1 MKRLLGW
8 ALAVLFAAIPI
19 TSSQASDPVDLSPAA
34 AAAFSDVG
42 RCLTSGK
49 SSSLSVFYLIDNSGS
64 LGWTDPDNERREIL
78 QGSVA
83 ELASFVSQGVE
94 VEVSAHLFSSTTV
107 EVFDWTQLNSPSDA
121 QDLASDLAL
130 SIDNELAS
138 GSTDWEEGL
147 ALAYEELVKKSES
160 CQMLIWFTDGGINP
174 SNDDDAT
181 DRSLANLCRPGVG
194 SVGLG
199 SGTDFGLMSDFRK
212 AQIPVF
218 GVLYSN
224 LEKAFDYFE
233 LNYPDV
239 AEDFLAQEKWLM
251 SFMQP
256 LVEGRG
262 QIEAASA
269 FGRELPGGT
278 LDCAQVSAE
287 GIAPPEQTNGAFLN
301 ASDPIALAYQFLK
314 LGTQISGGAGSLI
327 RDGKFDIP
335 PGTAKFVVLVAGGE
349 WQLGG
354 PVDSGVQASA
364 ASQQPPVTARNSAG
378 ASSIEV
384 TTAGD
389 PTTYGT
395 WTIDTSGAQAELFVY
410 SGLTFTLDR
419 DRSSKVLSEY
429 PNTITGKIV
438 RTSEFEGVQI
448 DLAEYPSSQISV
460 SYASG
465 GRWIPVPDV
474 EISKE
479 ASGEFSITNFVPPA
493 GQEYLDVRLQLAL
506 GDSFST
512 VESEFQLSVQDK
524 NVFAR
529 VQTDDIR
536 LSNLVGPSGIAGG
549 IVTLEG
555 PNSSASSTFCFAGEV
570 RTDDAQTGIEK
581 VDRLTQFNWSFLD
594 SSTGEAGN
602 CFTVAM
608 GERRQIEIAVGNRT
622 QADSEVVSV
631 WTITSDA
638 DGTDVI
644 FEAPI
649 RFSFASEVETNQLVT
664 WIVLIVLM
672 LAGLLLP
679 LLALSLLNLLT
690 TRFLDIEGTVRSI
703 IPVKVTRDGSTPLI
717 ADARPNATD
726 PWKFE
731 PRDFLSVQDQ
741 KAPRSYQTG
750 LGEAA
755 ARIPV
760 FPLAATW
767 YEWRA
772 PEGSRIIT
780 HNVAGTKKTREI
792 ASMKATEIRANMVD
806 NWALIVPDAE
816 LVKPDS
822 EAINGNFVVF
832 AQAGNLSAYEAKVR
846 KVLSSPRL
854 KQDIATAST
863 KAKEDLAQLGSKGK
877 GGDGAAM
884 SAPPTEPA
892 ANPATSR
899 SKPPITGMGGGGLKP
914 PIPGMGGSGAKPP
927 TSGSGGSGSPPNST
941 NNQKP
946 PWMKD

>member
-1 MKRLLGW
+1 MRRLLGW
-8 ALAVLFAAIPI
+8 AMAVLFAAIPI
-19 TSSQASDPVDLSPAA
+19 SSSQASDSVILSPAA

-64 LGWTDPDNERREIL
+64 LRWTDPDNERREIL

-94 VEVSAHLFSSTTV
+94 VEVSAHLFSSTTI

-121 QDLASDLAL
+121 QDLATDLAGR
-130 SIDNELAS
+130 INNELVA
-138 GSTDWEEGL
+138 GVTDWEEGL
-147 ALAYEELVKKSES
+147 ELAYDELASRS
-160 CQMLIWFTDGGINP
+160 DTCQMLIWFTDGGINP
-174 SNDDDAT
+174 SNDDKAT
-181 DRSLANLCRPGVG
+181 DKSLANLCRPGVG

-199 SGTDFGLMSDFRK
+199 SGTDYGLMSDFRK

-224 LEKAFDYFE
+224 LERAFDYFQ
-233 LNYPDV
+233 LNYPDE

-262 QIEAASA
+262 QIEATSA
-269 FGRELPGGT
+269 FGRELPGGN
-278 LDCAQVSAE
+278 LDCAIVSAE

-327 RDGKFDIP
+327 RDGNFDIP

-354 PVDSGVQASA
+354 PEDSGVQASA
-364 ASQQPPVTARNSAG
+364 ASQQPPVAARNSAG

-395 WTIDTSGAQAELFVY
+395 WTIDTFGAQAELFVY

-438 RTSEFEGVQI
+438 RTSEFEGVPI

-460 SYASG
+460 SYASDG
-465 GRWIPVPDV
+465 SWVPVPDV

-493 GQEYLDVRLQLAL
+493 GQENLDVRLQLAL

-536 LSNLVGPSGIAGG
+536 LSNLVGPSGIAAG

-555 PNSSASSTFCFAGEV
+555 PNSSPSSTFCFAGEV

-581 VDRLTQFNWSFLD
+581 VDRLSQFSWSFSD
-594 SSTGEAGN
+594 SSTGEEGN
-602 CFTVAM
+602 CFTVAK
-608 GERRQIEIAVGNRT
+608 GEQRQIEIAVRNPT

-631 WTITSDA
+631 WSITSAA
-638 DGTDVI
+638 DGTDVV

-679 LLALSLLNLLT
+679 LLALSLMNFLT
-690 TRFLDIEGTVRSI
+690 TRFLDVEGTVRST
-703 IPVKVTRDGSTPLI
+703 IPVRLTRNGAASLI
-717 ADARPNATD
+717 DDARPNLTD

-731 PRDFLSVQDQ
+731 PRDFLGVQDE
-741 KAPRSYQTG
+741 KAPRIYQTG
-750 LGEAA
+750 LGDAA
-755 ARIPV
+755 AKIPV

-772 PEGSRIIT
+772 PEGSRIVT
-780 HNVAGTKKTREI
+780 HNVAATKKTREI
-792 ASMKATEIRANMVD
+792 ASMKATEVRANMAD
-806 NWALIVPDAE
+806 NWALIVPDSE
-816 LVKPDS
+816 LVKPDT
-822 EAINGNFVVF
+822 EAISGNLVVF
-832 AQAGNLSAYEAKVR
+832 AQAGNLASYETKVR
-846 KVLSSPRL
+846 KILSSPRL
-854 KQDIATAST
+854 KQDITTAST
-863 KAKEDLAQLGSKGK
+863 RAREDLSQLRSKGK
-877 GGDGAAM
+877 GDTGSASSPRLNEPNYTSSVSGA
-884 SAPPTEPA
+884 
-892 ANPATSR
+892 
-899 SKPPITGMGGGGLKP
+899 KPPIPGMSTGGAKP

-927 TSGSGGSGSPPNST
+927 TSGSGGPGAPPNTT
-941 NNQKP
+941 NNQRP
-946 PWMKD
+946 PWMKG

>member
-1 MKRLLGW
+1 MRRLVGW
-8 ALAVLFAAIPI
+8 AMAVLFAAIPI

-64 LGWTDPDNERREIL
+64 LRWTDPDNERREIL

-94 VEVSAHLFSSTTV
+94 VEVSAHLFSSTTI

-121 QDLASDLAL
+121 QDLATDLAFF
-130 SIDNELAS
+130 IDNELVS

-147 ALAYEELVKKSES
+147 ELAYDELASRS
-160 CQMLIWFTDGGINP
+160 DTCQMLIWFTDGGINP
-174 SNDDDAT
+174 SNDDKAT
-181 DRSLANLCRPGVG
+181 DKSLANLCRPGVG

-199 SGTDFGLMSDFRK
+199 SGTDYGLMSDFRK

-224 LEKAFDYFE
+224 LERAFDYFQ
-233 LNYPDV
+233 LNYPDE
-239 AEDFLAQEKWLM
+239 AEDLLAQEKWLM
-251 SFMQP
+251 SFMRP

-262 QIEAASA
+262 QIEANSA

-278 LDCAQVSAE
+278 LECAIVSAE

-314 LGTQISGGAGSLI
+314 LGTQISGGAGSII

-349 WQLGG
+349 WRLGG
-354 PVDSGVQASA
+354 PEDSGVQASA
-364 ASQQPPVTARNSAG
+364 ASQQPPVAARNSAG
-378 ASSIEV
+378 ASYIEV
-384 TTAGD
+384 ITAGD

-410 SGLTFTLDR
+410 SGLTFALDR

-438 RTSEFEGVQI
+438 RTSEFEGVPI
-448 DLAEYPSSQISV
+448 DLAEYPSSQIAV
-460 SYASG
+460 SYSSG
-465 GRWIPVPDV
+465 GSWVPVPDV

-493 GQEYLDVRLQLAL
+493 GEENLDVRLQLAL
-506 GDSFST
+506 GDAFST
-512 VESEFQLSVQDK
+512 VESEFLLSVQDK

-555 PNSSASSTFCFAGEV
+555 PNSSASSTFCFAGEA

-581 VDRLTQFNWSFLD
+581 VDRLSQFSWSFSD
-594 SSTGEAGN
+594 SSTGEQDS

-608 GERRQIEIAVGNRT
+608 GEQRQIEIAVRNPT

-631 WTITSDA
+631 WSITSAA
-638 DGTDVI
+638 DGTDVV

-679 LLALSLLNLLT
+679 LLALSLMNFLT
-690 TRFLDIEGTVRSI
+690 TRFLDVEGTVRST
-703 IPVKVTRDGSTPLI
+703 IPVRVTRSGGTSLI
-717 ADARPNATD
+717 EDARPNLTD

-731 PRDFLSVQDQ
+731 PRDFLSVQDE
-741 KAPRSYQTG
+741 KAPRIYQTG

-755 ARIPV
+755 AKIPV

-772 PEGSRIIT
+772 PEGSRIAT
-780 HNVAGTKKTREI
+780 HNVAATKKTREI
-792 ASMKATEIRANMVD
+792 ASMKATEVRANMAD
-806 NWALIVPDAE
+806 NWALIIPDSE
-816 LVKPDS
+816 LVKPET
-822 EAINGNFVVF
+822 EAISGNLVVF
-832 AQAGNLSAYEAKVR
+832 AQAGNLSSYEAKV
-846 KVLSSPRL
+846 KKILSSPRL

-863 KAKEDLAQLGSKGK
+863 RAREDLAQLQSKGK
-877 GGDGAAM
+877 GGNGSASSPRSAEPNPTSSVSGA
-884 SAPPTEPA
+884 
-892 ANPATSR
+892 
-899 SKPPITGMGGGGLKP
+899 KPPIPGMSTGGAKP

-927 TSGSGGSGSPPNST
+927 TSGSGRPGAPPNRT
-941 NNQKP
+941 NDQKP